1 MFSWIAT
8 QHQIYMELKI
18 DSTEKLYLHND
29 KLKNVPSTNIVVP
42 KDAKIVYEVIR
53 ITKGVP
59 LFFDQHINRLQQSLT
74 LSNLPKVNDANLR
87 ADIKELLKANYVSE
101 KNLKVA
107 VYFANQQLEVYA
119 FFIPS
124 HYPPEDAYKNGVTV
138 KLLTIERLRPNVKLE
153 NSTLR
158 KTADS
163 IIGDSNVYETL
174 LVNDKGYITE
184 GSRSNFF
191 AIIDDK
197 IITAPAGDVLEGI
210 TRKMVINLAKSNQF
224 PIEERP
230 IHTTE
235 ISLMSGAFI
244 TGTSPKVLPISQIE
258 NHKLHPI
265 PKIITQLLL
274 LYNELTQTTLKNES
288 E

>member
-1 MFSWIAT
+1 
-8 QHQIYMELKI
+8 MELKI
-18 DSTEKLYLHND
+18 DGTEQFYLHND
-29 KLKNVPSTNIVVP
+29 KLENVQSTIIVVP

-59 LFFDQHINRLQQSLT
+59 LFFNQHINRLHQSLA
-74 LSNLPKVNDANLR
+74 LSNLPVINDENLR
-87 ADIKELLKANYVSE
+87 VSIKELLKANHVSE
-101 KNLKVA
+101 KNLKVV
-107 VYFANQQLEVYA
+107 VYFTNQQPEVYA

-124 HYPPEDAYKNGVTV
+124 HYPPEQAYKDGVTV

-153 NSTLR
+153 NPTLR
-158 KTADS
+158 KTADG
-163 IIGDSNVYETL
+163 IIGGSNVYETL

-197 IITAPAGDVLEGI
+197 IITPPAGDVLEGI
-210 TRKMVINLAKSNQF
+210 TRKMVISLAKNNQL

-244 TGTSPKVLPISQIE
+244 TGTSPKVLPITQIE
-258 NHKLHPI
+258 GHKLYPI
-265 PKIITQLLL
+265 PNITTQLLL
-274 LYNELTQTTLKNES
+274 FYNELTQTNLENES

>member
-1 MFSWIAT
+1 
-8 QHQIYMELKI
+8 MELKI
-18 DSTEKLYLHND
+18 DGTEQLYLHND
-29 KLKNVPSTNIVVP
+29 KLENVQSTIIVVP

-53 ITKGVP
+53 ITKGVH
-59 LFFDQHINRLQQSLT
+59 LFFNQHINRLHQSLA
-74 LSNLPKVNDANLR
+74 LSNLPVINDKNLR
-87 ADIKELLKANYVSE
+87 VSIKELLKANYVSE
-101 KNLKVA
+101 KNLKVV
-107 VYFANQQLEVYA
+107 VYFANQQPEVYA

-124 HYPPEDAYKNGVTV
+124 HYPPEQAYKDGVTV

-153 NSTLR
+153 NPTLR
-158 KTADS
+158 KTADG
-163 IIGDSNVYETL
+163 IIGGSNVYETL

-197 IITAPAGDVLEGI
+197 IITPPAGDVLEGI
-210 TRKMVINLAKSNQF
+210 TRKMVISLAKNNQL

-244 TGTSPKVLPISQIE
+244 TGTSPKVLPITQIE
-258 NHKLHPI
+258 EHKLYPI
-265 PKIITQLLL
+265 PNITTQLLL
-274 LYNELTQTTLKNES
+274 FYNELTQTNLENES

>member
-1 MFSWIAT
+1 
-8 QHQIYMELKI
+8 MELKI
-18 DSTEKLYLHND
+18 DGTEQLYLHND
-29 KLKNVPSTNIVVP
+29 KLENVQSTIIVVP

-59 LFFDQHINRLQQSLT
+59 LFFNQHINRLHQSLA
-74 LSNLPKVNDANLR
+74 LSNLPVINDENLR
-87 ADIKELLKANYVSE
+87 VSIKELLKANYVSE
-101 KNLKVA
+101 KNLKVV
-107 VYFANQQLEVYA
+107 VYFANQQPKVYA

-124 HYPPEDAYKNGVTV
+124 HYPPEQAYKDGVTV

-153 NSTLR
+153 NPTLR
-158 KTADS
+158 KTADG
-163 IIGDSNVYETL
+163 IIGGSNVYETL

-197 IITAPAGDVLEGI
+197 IITPPAGDVLEGI
-210 TRKMVINLAKSNQF
+210 TRKMVISLAKNNQL

-244 TGTSPKVLPISQIE
+244 TGTSPKVLPITQIE
-258 NHKLHPI
+258 EHKLYPI
-265 PKIITQLLL
+265 PNITTQLLL
-274 LYNELTQTTLKNES
+274 FYNELTQTNLENES

>member
-1 MFSWIAT
+1 
-8 QHQIYMELKI
+8 MELKI
-18 DSTEKLYLHND
+18 DGTEQFYLHND
-29 KLKNVPSTNIVVP
+29 KLENVQSTIIVVP

-59 LFFDQHINRLQQSLT
+59 LFFNQHINRLHQSLA
-74 LSNLPKVNDANLR
+74 LSNLPVINDKNLR
-87 ADIKELLKANYVSE
+87 VSIKELLKANHVSE
-101 KNLKVA
+101 KNLKVV
-107 VYFANQQLEVYA
+107 VYFTNQQPEVYA

-124 HYPPEDAYKNGVTV
+124 HYPPEQAYKDGVTV

-153 NSTLR
+153 NPTLR
-158 KTADS
+158 KTADG
-163 IIGDSNVYETL
+163 IIGGSNVYETL

-197 IITAPAGDVLEGI
+197 IITPPAGDVLEGI
-210 TRKMVINLAKSNQF
+210 TRKMVISLAKNNQL

-244 TGTSPKVLPISQIE
+244 TGTSPKVLPITQIE
-258 NHKLHPI
+258 GHKLYPI
-265 PKIITQLLL
+265 PNITTQLLL
-274 LYNELTQTTLKNES
+274 FYNELTQTNLENES

>member
-1 MFSWIAT
+1 
-8 QHQIYMELKI
+8 MELKI
-18 DSTEKLYLHND
+18 DGTEQLYLHND
-29 KLKNVPSTNIVVP
+29 KLENVQSTIIVVP

-59 LFFDQHINRLQQSLT
+59 LFFNQHINRLHQSLA
-74 LSNLPKVNDANLR
+74 LSNLPVINDENLR
-87 ADIKELLKANYVSE
+87 VSIKELLKANHVSE
-101 KNLKVA
+101 KNLKVV
-107 VYFANQQLEVYA
+107 VYFTNQQPEVYA

-124 HYPPEDAYKNGVTV
+124 HYPPEQAYKDGVTV

-153 NSTLR
+153 NPTLR
-158 KTADS
+158 KTADG
-163 IIGDSNVYETL
+163 IIGGSNVYETL

-197 IITAPAGDVLEGI
+197 IITPPAGDVLEGI
-210 TRKMVINLAKSNQF
+210 TRKMVISLAKNNQL

-244 TGTSPKVLPISQIE
+244 TGTSPKVLPITQIE
-258 NHKLHPI
+258 EHKLYPI
-265 PKIITQLLL
+265 PNITTQLLL
-274 LYNELTQTTLKNES
+274 FYNELTQTNLENES